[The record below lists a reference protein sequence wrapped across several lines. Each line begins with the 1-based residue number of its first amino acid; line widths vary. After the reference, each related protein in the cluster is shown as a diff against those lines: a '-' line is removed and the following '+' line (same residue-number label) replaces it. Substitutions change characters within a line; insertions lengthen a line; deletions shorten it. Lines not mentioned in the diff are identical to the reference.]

1 MELLLGCSKD
11 KELRFKIRGLA
22 REYFGRPL
30 NDGHLADDYHNP
42 ENDYDEEKQ
51 DDDDDDH
58 NNNAISTMIIPPT
71 ERKLWNRGV

>member
-1 MELLLGCSKD
+1 LVARRIKNYG
-11 KELRFKIRGLA
+11 LRYRGLA

-42 ENDYDEEKQ
+42 ENDDDEEEEQ
-51 DDDDDDH
+51 DDDDDD
-58 NNNAISTMIIPPT
+58 NNDVISTMIIPPT